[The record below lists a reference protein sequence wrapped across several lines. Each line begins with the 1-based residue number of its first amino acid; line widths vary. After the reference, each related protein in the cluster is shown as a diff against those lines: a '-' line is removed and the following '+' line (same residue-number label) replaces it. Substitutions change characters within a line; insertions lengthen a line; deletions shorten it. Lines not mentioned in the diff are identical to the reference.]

1 MCIRIYIFCFEK
13 KQKKHTYKQKAK
25 ETKENRKMKE
35 TKEEKDD
42 IVWEFALCTLTYVIS
57 QQRESAC

>member
-42 IVWEFALCTLTYVIS
+42 IV
-57 QQRESAC
+57 